1 MYPGGDGRHGSGR
14 QEMGGR
20 EMGEQRLYARYEIES
35 PVALERA
42 AAVIAGEQ
50 SSGTFLRLPG
60 ETDALRVRSGAVVE
74 EIVER
79 SVSDRPALP
88 CRIAGDRYAR
98 GEMLLSW
105 PLENMGASLTN
116 VLATVAGN
124 LFELAEVSALRLV
137 DLRFPEAFAAAC
149 PGPAFGVAGTRAL
162 AGLAAGPLIG
172 TIIKPS
178 VGLSAAETA
187 AMAGELAAGGIDFIK
202 DDELQANGPH
212 NPLAERV
219 AAVMRVLNDHAA
231 RTGRKVMYAFNI
243 TDEVDAMKRNADL
256 VRDAGGTCLMVS
268 LHSVGL
274 AGFGA
279 IRRHAELPLH
289 GHRNGWGIY
298 ARSPDIGVS
307 FRAWQKFWRLA
318 GADHL
323 HVNGVANKFSEP
335 DASVIDSAR
344 AVAEPLFGGG
354 LPGFAAMPVFSS
366 GQTALQVPASFA
378 AAGGGDFI
386 FCSGGGIMGHP
397 GGIAGGV
404 ASLRQASEAAA
415 AGIALER
422 FAEGRPELA
431 AAIGQFGGRVGSGG

>member
-1 MYPGGDGRHGSGR
+1 VG
-14 QEMGGR
+14 
-20 EMGEQRLYARYEIES
+20 RLYARYEIES
-35 PVALERA
+35 PVSLERA

-50 SSGTFLRLPG
+50 SSGTFMRLPG
-60 ETDALRVRSGAVVE
+60 ETDALRARSGAVVE

-79 SVSDRPALP
+79 SVSERPALP
-88 CRIAGDRYAR
+88 CRIASDRFTR
-98 GEMLLSW
+98 GEIRLSW
-105 PLENMGASLTN
+105 PIENMGPSLTN

-137 DLRFPEAFAAAC
+137 DVTFPAEFAATC
-149 PGPAFGVAGTRAL
+149 PGPAFGVAGTRRL
-162 AGLAAGPLIG
+162 AGLGAGPLIG

-178 VGLSAAETA
+178 VGLTPDETA
-187 AMAGELAAGGIDFIK
+187 AMVRQLAEGGIDFIK

-212 NPLAERV
+212 NPLADRV
-219 AAVMRVLNDHAA
+219 AAVMRVLNDHAE
-231 RTGRKVMYAFNI
+231 RTGKKVMYAFNI

-268 LHSVGL
+268 IHSIGL
-274 AGFGA
+274 AGMGA

-289 GHRNGWGIY
+289 AHRNGWGLFS
-298 ARSPDIGVS
+298 RSPDLGIG

-323 HVNGVANKFSEP
+323 HVNGIANKFSEP
-335 DASVIDSAR
+335 DGSVVDSAR
-344 AVAEPLFGGG
+344 AVGEPLFDPD

-366 GQTALQVPASFA
+366 GQTALQIPASYA
-378 AAGGGDFI
+378 AVGGGDFI

-404 ASLRQASEAAA
+404 ASLRQASEAAGAGVALADHA
-415 AGIALER
+415 AD
-422 FAEGRPELA
+422 RPELA
-431 AAIGQFGGRVGSGG
+431 AAIAQFGGRTGALS